1 MIVKQSEFVTSVA
14 HLSQLPDGE
23 LPEIALAGRSNV
35 GKSTL
40 INRMLG
46 RKALAKTSS
55 TPGKTR
61 MLNYFLINESLYFV
75 DCPGYGYAKVGH
87 AELKQWGGLI
97 ETYLLQRSQL
107 KLVLHLVDVRHKPN
121 ADDVAMFEWL
131 MHHEL
136 PVCVV
141 VTKSDKIPRSKWAQ
155 HVKVIRDTLGKPAHV
170 PLVLFS
176 SETGA
181 GRDELWEH
189 IERALP
195 LDEERLAGE

>member
-1 MIVKQSEFVTSVA
+1 MIVKQSEFITSVA
-14 HLSQLPDGE
+14 HLSQLPDE
-23 LPEIALAGRSNV
+23 DLPEIALAGRSNV

-40 INRMLG
+40 INRMLN

-61 MLNYFLINESLYFV
+61 MLNYFLINDELYFV

-87 AELKQWGGLI
+87 TELKQWGGLI

-107 KLVLHLVDVRHKPN
+107 KLVLHLVDVRHKPS
-121 ADDVAMFEWL
+121 ADDVAMFQWL
-131 MHHEL
+131 MHHDL

-141 VTKSDKIPRSKWAQ
+141 VTKSDKIPRSKWDR
-155 HVKVIRDTLGKPAHV
+155 HVKIVRETLGKPAHV

-181 GRDELWEH
+181 GRDELWEQ
-189 IERALP
+189 IERMLP
-195 LDEERLAGE
+195 TNAEGLAGQ